1 VARTTHGSP
10 ATTPR
15 ALRRTLGLGQVS
27 AAGVGVILGAGVYAI
42 IGPAAAHAGQALWAA
57 FLLAGVAAALTA
69 YSYARLG
76 AVRPRTSPEFQ
87 YTALAFGR
95 DVGFVAG
102 WLMLA
107 GAVGAAASVALGFGG
122 YLEHLTGSD
131 VTLGALGLVGL
142 AGVALYAGVAQS
154 VGLAIAL
161 TVIEAAGLV
170 LVIAPGLPAWS
181 RTDYAMG
188 PGGFGGLFSAAA
200 LIFFAYLGFEE
211 LGNLAEEMREPER
224 NLPRALFIALAAT
237 TLIYIAVAL
246 SATAIVPAETLG
258 ASRAPLALVARGAL
272 GESAE
277 LALGLM
283 ALAATANTVLLLLLS
298 TSRSIYGMARDGVL
312 SRRLARLSR
321 TRVPITAMLLVLGL
335 AGALVLG
342 GDLSA
347 AARLTDAVVLMSFG
361 AVNASLV
368 WLALRG
374 RMPGGAARRLADV
387 VVPALGTLLNLG
399 LLLQGGWRW
408 IGAALVV
415 ALVGTVYRWI
425 ARERGS
431 TRP

>member
-27 AAGVGVILGAGVYAI
+27 AAGVGVIPGAGVYAI

>member
-1 VARTTHGSP
+1 
-10 ATTPR
+10 
-15 ALRRTLGLGQVS
+15 
-27 AAGVGVILGAGVYAI
+27 
-42 IGPAAAHAGQALWAA
+42 
-57 FLLAGVAAALTA
+57 
-69 YSYARLG
+69 
-76 AVRPRTSPEFQ
+76 
-87 YTALAFGR
+87 
-95 DVGFVAG
+95 
-102 WLMLA
+102 
-107 GAVGAAASVALGFGG
+107 
-122 YLEHLTGSD
+122 
-131 VTLGALGLVGL
+131 
-142 AGVALYAGVAQS
+142 
-154 VGLAIAL
+154 
-161 TVIEAAGLV
+161 
-170 LVIAPGLPAWS
+170 
-181 RTDYAMG
+181 
-188 PGGFGGLFSAAA
+188 
-200 LIFFAYLGFEE
+200 
-211 LGNLAEEMREPER
+211 
-224 NLPRALFIALAAT
+224 
-237 TLIYIAVAL
+237 
-246 SATAIVPAETLG
+246 
-258 ASRAPLALVARGAL
+258 
-272 GESAE
+272 
-277 LALGLM
+277 M